1 MRHYKKTQIVTW
13 RTQGD
18 GDDAAEL
25 DAVERAAVTPDQS
38 HGRSSSRGYT
48 KIQKK
53 TAEDG
58 GSEDDT
64 APLVAAGASSI

>member
-25 DAVERAAVTPDQS
+25 DAVERAAVTPGQS

>member
-1 MRHYKKTQIVTW
+1 MRRENSNDMTC

-18 GDDAAEL
+18 GDDVTEL

>member
-1 MRHYKKTQIVTW
+1 MTW

-18 GDDAAEL
+18 DDDVTEL

-53 TAEDG
+53 TAEDDE

>member
-1 MRHYKKTQIVTW
+1 MTC

-18 GDDAAEL
+18 GDVVTEL
-25 DAVERAAVTPDQS
+25 DAVERAAVSPDQS
-38 HGRSSSRGYT
+38 HDRSSSRGYT

-53 TAEDG
+53 TAEDE

-64 APLVAAGASSI
+64 APLVAAGGTSSI

>member
-1 MRHYKKTQIVTW
+1 MTW
-13 RTQGD
+13 CTQGD

-25 DAVERAAVTPDQS
+25 DAAVERAAVTPDQS

-53 TAEDG
+53 TAEDE